1 VVERDDASVM
11 RDCNKRFHFFSLQN
25 GLEFFWS
32 LPGNREIPL
41 PVDWSDRH
49 LFLFNTYPNLRSQLR
64 ACLGLIEISQTFL
77 RYSEAEIPSQRGRWI
92 PKSLG
97 SFCNAFSSPW
107 AALGVTPEGLPDR
120 RRSAKQ
126 LRPRTLAS
134 RIQATTVGR
143 LNLRRLATLV
153 DRHPLRTKS
162 KAAIRIP
169 AQAPGIRVACWRR
182 FFSVTSR

>member
-1 VVERDDASVM
+1 MVNFLRLSPPAVGRDHESVVRDFKE
-11 RDCNKRFHFFSLQN
+11 NIRFFCFEN
-25 GLEFFWS
+25 GLEFFLS
-32 LPGNREIPL
+32 LQRNRGIPF
-41 PVDWSDRH
+41 PVDWGKRNRG
-49 LFLFNTYPNLRSQLR
+49 LFNMDSSLRSQLR
-64 ACLGLIEISQTFL
+64 ACLGLIEIPQTFL
-77 RYSEAEIPSQRGRWI
+77 RYLEAEIPSQRGRWI

-97 SFCNAFSSPW
+97 SFRNAFSSPW
-107 AALGVTPEGLPDR
+107 AALGVTREGLPDR

-169 AQAPGIRVACWRR
+169 AQAPGIKVAC
-182 FFSVTSR
+182 